1 VEGKKAKGFVYFI
14 ETQDG
19 QYVKIGYSA
28 RVFSRLSQLGTLRP
42 ANFGFRLLGC
52 MPGSHQTEAWLH
64 DKFADL
70 RQDGEWFR
78 RAPALDAFIVAVGLV
93 APRYFP
99 ETQQSECPLV
109 AHESRSARRPKEGS
123 NEPAWLTGAQCY
135 QKLPYP
141 LNFMSCAGV
150 GACSPQPNMYVA
162 GKVTVGPV
170 GFEVSGSCTS
180 GNATVSASLFNSP
193 PTWMTGLK
201 NYAVAYA
208 AASDTW
214 GMWGSDIDSCI
225 AAEDYTPQQLVP
237 CS

>member
-1 VEGKKAKGFVYFI
+1 MANEYGNIERSGGPDGPEGRKGQSSEGLRHDDGRGQAPDSVLGRQIPVEGKKAKGFVYFI

-99 ETQQSECPLV
+99 EAQQSECPLV
-109 AHESRSARRPKEGS
+109 AHESRSARRPKEGG
-123 NEPAWLTGAQCY
+123 NEPAGDLAQQEPDPSREMASRVFAMMGRRGGPARAAKLTAKRRREIAQKAARARWGAS
-135 QKLPYP
+135 
-141 LNFMSCAGV
+141 M
-150 GACSPQPNMYVA
+150 
-162 GKVTVGPV
+162 GP
-170 GFEVSGSCTS
+170 
-180 GNATVSASLFNSP
+180 
-193 PTWMTGLK
+193 K
-201 NYAVAYA
+201 
-208 AASDTW
+208 
-214 GMWGSDIDSCI
+214 
-225 AAEDYTPQQLVP
+225 
-237 CS
+237 